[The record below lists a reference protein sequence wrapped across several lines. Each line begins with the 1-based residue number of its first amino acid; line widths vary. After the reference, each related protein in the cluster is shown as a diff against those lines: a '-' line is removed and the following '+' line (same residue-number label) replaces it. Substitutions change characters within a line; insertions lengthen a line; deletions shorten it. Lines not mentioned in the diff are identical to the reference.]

1 MPESDTRAMGSYY
14 ERRAPEY
21 DDWYLGLGLFRER
34 ERPGWTE
41 ELAEVVRAMR

>member
-1 MPESDTRAMGSYY
+1 MVAYY

-21 DDWYLGLGLFRER
+21 DDWYLGLGSFRER

-41 ELAEVVRAMR
+41 ELSDVVRKVRSDGR